1 MTNPYI
7 ILGIKETATNAE
19 IKEALKKQI
28 NTYCGLD
35 DNAKDINGD
44 YLKESFYEAANSLLD
59 KEKRKQI
66 DLDISEIKTNHE
78 LAVVHDDKIY
88 VTYINNEYIKMKIS
102 FHKYESLENVKKV
115 SSRYLYTLFG
125 ADGSVLIA
133 NEFSSSYFFGTKF
146 RYQLRDVFTDQ
157 YLTNWIKN
165 CPWDHVQTF
174 DLLGG
179 VPTMAIIGSKII
191 PVDIIDDNG
200 YVSKENLAILK
211 KYLVEYCHNHPET
224 FEKVFKK

>member
-35 DNAKDINGD
+35 DNAKDINGY

-66 DLDISEIKTNHE
+66 DLDISKIKTNHE
-78 LAVVHDDKIY
+78 LAAVHDDIY
-88 VTYINNEYIKMKIS
+88 VTYINNEYIKMKIN
-102 FHKYESLENVKKV
+102 FHKNESLENVKKI
-115 SSRYLYTLFG
+115 SSRHLYTLFG

-133 NEFSSSYFFGTKF
+133 NEFISSYFFGTKI

-200 YVSKENLAILK
+200 FVSRVNLAILK
-211 KYLVEYCHNHPET
+211 KYLVEYCRNHPET